1 MIRTVVL
8 LSGITKWMDILFLLS
23 YPCFSF
29 YVFSCRC
36 WLRSLNIALY
46 SSVGYRLKCAVSNSS
61 FSYSAG
67 FMFLLLVMKRTYCS
81 TFPTAASAMA
91 VKASELCKWF
101 RTISCNKWICNCIYQ
116 KCSRGCFPSKSKQ
129 CEILSGA
136 HKNTPRGVQ
145 NKIQQTHTVSLRYG
159 IYMTHNARDAKASI

>member
-1 MIRTVVL
+1 MNGYT
-8 LSGITKWMDILFLLS
+8 FLLS
-23 YPCFSF
+23 CPCFSF

-67 FMFLLLVMKRTYCS
+67 FMSLLLVIKRTYCS

-101 RTISCNKWICNCIYQ
+101 RTISCNKWICNCIYR
-116 KCSRGCFPSKSKQ
+116 KCARGCKQIQTVWDSKWSTQKHPKGCTEQNPANTYCITEIWNIHDIQCQGCQSKH
-129 CEILSGA
+129 I
-136 HKNTPRGVQ
+136 K
-145 NKIQQTHTVSLRYG
+145 K
-159 IYMTHNARDAKASI
+159 